1 MNKNIILLSFF
12 TILFT
17 FFSTSLMAQNPVE
30 GFVYNA
36 TNKEPVEYATI
47 AVLTKDSTYV
57 SGTVT
62 NESGYFSLNVNKNDS
77 YLLRVNCIGFKP
89 SITNISVLGEVAT
102 KIELEE
108 NITELTE
115 VSVIGQS
122 PPIVNLGE
130 RVIVNVDSYTNTA
143 GKSTVDV
150 LKILPGITAERE
162 SFYLM
167 GKSITVYINDK
178 PSRLLGKDLTNYL
191 SSLQGNQID
200 KVELLLNPTAKY
212 DAGYNGAVINIKLKK
227 NETLGLKGTIGST
240 TAAWGKDK
248 YTMPTLNLNYR
259 INNLNLYGGYTFL
272 FNKFE
277 NKLEYEREFADIT
290 NPVRYDEKGRLKGLM
305 RYHSYNLGLDYTLSQ
320 KHEVGFLFKGINNNT
335 GKPNSVITKIN
346 DIGSNVIDSIMYSPI
361 DTNSKSHNYQGN
373 VNYRWKIDSVTTLNA
388 DINYMNV
395 KNDSEQYI
403 PVFYYLSD
411 HKTEIRNQNG
421 NGQAVDYS
429 MSLWSGKIDFS
440 HTILHDANLNI
451 GFKYDRVKR
460 NNDLIA
466 YLNNNGVWDEN
477 TTQSNEF
484 TYRENIYAGYFSFD
498 KPIEKFYL
506 SAGLRWELTK
516 QEGFQ
521 FKNNESFDK
530 TYNDWF
536 PSLSLQY
543 NVRKNQTIMMSYTRK
558 TSRPAFSVMNPFQFY
573 TSPSTF
579 QVGNPDLKPSY
590 QNSISLRYTLN
601 RASLT
606 LLYSSEDDM
615 VVQEASQDDITKV
628 LGYRYINFG
637 STKFYQASAYYP
649 QKILGW
655 WSVSLNA
662 TGGYKKFESL
672 LNGDNFNKKF
682 WYYNGSFYN
691 TLNFGKGW
699 SGDMYF
705 SITSQRWST
714 ATNMKLRGYMDA
726 SVTKSLWNDRASVSL
741 AIEDPFKWST
751 FRSTY
756 KFQNIN
762 ERTKEVLNTRMVK
775 VSFLYKFG
783 SSKIQNKR
791 NRSTGVED
799 IQQRIN

>member
-1 MNKNIILLSFF
+1 MNKNIVLLFFF
-12 TILFT
+12 TILFSL
-17 FFSTSLMAQNPVE
+17 FSSSLIAQTKVE
-30 GFVYNA
+30 GFVYNG
-36 TNKEPVEYATI
+36 TNKEPLEYATI
-47 AVLTKDSTYV
+47 AVLTKDSAYV

-62 NESGYFSLNVNKNDS
+62 SESGYFTLNVNKNDS

-89 SITNISVLGEVAT
+89 SIISINAFDKVST

-108 NITELTE
+108 NITELGE
-115 VSVIGQS
+115 VSVNGQR
-122 PPIVNLGE
+122 PPIVNKGE
-130 RVIVNVDSYTNTA
+130 SVIVNIDSYTNTA

-150 LKILPGITAERE
+150 LKILPGITAERG

-178 PSRLLGKDLTNYL
+178 PSRLSGKDLTNYL

-212 DAGYNGAVINIKLKK
+212 DAGYNGAVVNIKLKK
-227 NETLGLKGTIGST
+227 NETLGLRGTISNT

-248 YTMPTLNLNYR
+248 YTMPALNLNYR

-277 NKLEYEREFADIT
+277 NKLEYERQFSEIIH
-290 NPVRYDEKGRLKGLM
+290 PVRYDEKGRLNGTM

-320 KHEVGFLFKGINNNT
+320 KHEFGLLFKGINNNT
-335 GKPNSVITKIN
+335 GKPNNVLTKIN
-346 DIGSNVIDSIMYSPI
+346 NIGSNVIDSITYSPI
-361 DTNSKSHNYQGN
+361 DTRSKSHNYQGN
-373 VNYRWKIDSVTTLNA
+373 LNYRWKIDSVTTLNA

-395 KNDSEQYI
+395 KNDDEQYI

-411 HKTEIRNQNG
+411 HKTEIRNQDG
-421 NGQAVDYS
+421 NGQAVDYT
-429 MSLWSGKIDFS
+429 MNLWSGKLDFS
-440 HTILHDANLNI
+440 RTILNNANLNI
-451 GFKYDRVKR
+451 GFKYDKVKR
-460 NNDLIA
+460 NNDLTA
-466 YLNNNGVWDEN
+466 YMNDNGIWNEN

-506 SAGLRWELTK
+506 SVGLRWELTK
-516 QEGFQ
+516 QEGLQ
-521 FKNNESFDK
+521 SKNNESFDK

-543 NVRKNQTIMMSYTRK
+543 NLRKNQTIMMSYTRK
-558 TSRPAFSVMNPFQFY
+558 ISRPAYSVMNPFKFY

-579 QVGNPDLKPSY
+579 QTGNPDLKPSY
-590 QNSISLRYTLN
+590 QNSVSLRYTLN

-606 LLYSSEDDM
+606 LLYSSENDM
-615 VVQEASQDDITKV
+615 VVHEASQDDVTKV

-637 STKFYQASAYYP
+637 STKFYQASVYYP

-655 WSVSLNA
+655 WSVFLNA
-662 TGGYKKFESL
+662 TGGYKEFKSL
-672 LNGDNFNKKF
+672 LNGDNFDKKF
-682 WYYNGSFYN
+682 WYYNGSVYN
-691 TLNFGKGW
+691 TFKFGKGW
-699 SGDMYF
+699 SGDTYF
-705 SITSQRWST
+705 IITSKRWST
-714 ATNMKLRGYMDA
+714 ATNMKLRGYMEA
-726 SVTKSLWNDRASVSL
+726 SVSKSLWNNRASVSL

-751 FRSTY
+751 FKSTY

-762 ERTKEVLNTRMVK
+762 EKTKEVLNTRK
-775 VSFLYKFG
+775 IKISLLYKFG

-791 NRSTGVED
+791 NRSTGIED